1 MRKQSVWRFVVQ
13 IVGASLALAGLIC
26 ILIAHWDKLTAGLR
40 RFFVKCMDIC
50 SCPELD
56 DYADEL
62 LYE

>member
-1 MRKQSVWRFVVQ
+1 MKKHSVWRFVVQ

-26 ILIAHWDKLTAGLR
+26 LLIANWDRLTARLR
-40 RFFVKCMDIC
+40 MFFVKCMDVC
-50 SCPELD
+50 ACPEFD